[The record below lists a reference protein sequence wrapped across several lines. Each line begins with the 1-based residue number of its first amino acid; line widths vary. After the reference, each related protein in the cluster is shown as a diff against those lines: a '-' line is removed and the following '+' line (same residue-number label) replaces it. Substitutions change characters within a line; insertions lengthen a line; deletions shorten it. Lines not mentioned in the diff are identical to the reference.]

1 MNINFDSGFGIL
13 DTSNLNIIKGS
24 TIGDGFF
31 LANDNKRLFLQSDDT
46 IPGITIDSN
55 NNIGIGKV
63 QPSYKLDIS
72 GSVVAKSYKIQN
84 DLLTIIDTS
93 GNINSNGRLDIS
105 KNLTI
110 NTNKFI
116 INSSTGDT
124 SVSGAFDISN
134 NINVNNKLAINSATG
149 DISSNGNVDISGN
162 LNLLNKFSVS
172 SVGNTTITNTLDVSK
187 NVIIRKTTTVAG
199 ALNVNNILY
208 VDVSNNKVGINTTI
222 IEPNYNLNIQGN
234 TRIEGTLLVN
244 GLTTVKNNLQTS
256 SNQLLITNSGTGPAL
271 QVNQSGSQSVV
282 DFKDDN
288 DTVFFIKNGGYIGIG
303 INNTNPSYNW
313 DVSGNMNVSQNLIL
327 KTGLNVSGETV
338 FNGNLGCGSKL
349 LLTNGISINNNKFKI
364 DQSGNMDISGNV
376 IIRGALTTLGDVNQ
390 SGLFN
395 LPGDFIIN
403 GNISVKQNVDVS
415 QNLRINT
422 NIFTV
427 NNIGNITSKGNLDI
441 SKNFTL
447 NNDVFMIDSS
457 SGNIVSIGSLD
468 ISKNLRI
475 LTNKVSLDTSGN
487 IKSSKDI
494 NVYKDFTINNNKF
507 IVNSQNGNVTSAGK
521 LDLSNNLSI
530 NANKFFV
537 DLNGNVKA
545 FGNLDISGNLG
556 INTNKCN
563 IMSTGNILSKSRLD
577 ISKNFNINSDK
588 FMIDSSG
595 NVKAQGMLDISNNF
609 KINNDKFIMD
619 TSGNI
624 STKGN
629 LDISG
634 YLNINNNN
642 FKIDSSGNIISKG
655 KFDISKNFSAGE
667 VLYIDTANKRIGINN
682 SQPTYTLDVSES
694 IATTNTYFGAL
705 NNTNDIIFSHRNHA
719 NVNNYALKQTK
730 EGKTVINSKSTS
742 GDIEFRFNNIA
753 MHKLDATGNITID
766 GNLFLYS
773 DQRIKKNIEYLDGSL
788 DKLKYMRGVMY
799 NLIKDPSKKRQTGV
813 IAQEIEKVLP
823 EVIDNKGEY
832 KTVAYPNMVAFL
844 IEVIKD
850 INNKI
855 DIKNANI
862 NILK

>member
-13 DTSNLNIIKGS
+13 RTSNLDRIKGGS
-24 TIGDGFF
+24 IGDGYF
-31 LANDNKRLFLQSDDT
+31 LVNDNKRLFLQSGDT

-55 NNIGIGKV
+55 NNIGIGKA
-63 QPSYKLDIS
+63 QPSYKLDIN
-72 GSVVAKSYKIQN
+72 GSVIANSYKLQN
-84 DLLTIIDTS
+84 DLITVIDIS

-116 INSSTGDT
+116 INSSTGNT
-124 SVSGAFDISN
+124 SVGGACDISD
-134 NINVNNKLAINSATG
+134 NINVNNNKLVINSVTG
-149 DISSNGNVDISGN
+149 DMTLNGTIDISGN

-172 SVGNTTITNTLDVSK
+172 SQGNTTITNTLDVSK
-187 NVIIRKTTTVAG
+187 NVIMRKNTTVSG
-199 ALNVNNILY
+199 ILNVNNILY

-234 TRIEGTLLVN
+234 TRIEGPLQVN

-256 SNQLLITNSGTGPAL
+256 TNQLLITNSGTGPAL

-282 DFKDDN
+282 DFKDDG

-303 INNTNPSYNW
+303 KNNTNPTYNW

-327 KTGLNVSGETV
+327 KTGINVSGDTV
-338 FNGNLGCGSKL
+338 FNGNLGCGGKL
-349 LLTNGISINNNKFKI
+349 LLTDGMNLNNNKFKI
-364 DQSGNMDISGNV
+364 DQSGNMDISSNV
-376 IIRGALTTLGDVNQ
+376 VIWGTLTTLGDVNQ

-395 LPGDFIIN
+395 LPGDFIVN
-403 GNISVKQNVDVS
+403 GSAFVKQNVDVS
-415 QNLRINT
+415 QNLRVNT
-422 NIFTV
+422 NTFTV
-427 NNIGNITSKGNLDI
+427 NNIGNITSRGNLDI
-441 SKNFTL
+441 SKNFML

-457 SGNIVSIGSLD
+457 DGDIVSKGSID

-494 NVYKDFTINNNKF
+494 NVYNNFTVNNNKF

-530 NANKFFV
+530 NANNFV
-537 DLNGNVKA
+537 VDSNGNVKA
-545 FGNLDISGNLG
+545 SGNLDISGNLT

-563 IMSTGNILSKSRLD
+563 ILSTGYILSKGRLD
-577 ISKNFNINSDK
+577 ISKNFNINTDK

-595 NVKAQGMLDISNNF
+595 NVKAQGTLDISNNF
-609 KINNDKFIMD
+609 KINNDRFIMD

-642 FKIDSSGNIISKG
+642 FKIDSSGNIFSKG
-655 KFDISKNFSAGE
+655 KFDISNNFSAGE
-667 VLYIDTANKRIGINN
+667 VLYIDTINKRIGVNN

-694 IATTNTYFGAL
+694 IATTNAYFGSL

-719 NVNNYALKQTK
+719 NINNYALKQTK
-730 EGKTVINSKSTS
+730 EGKTVINSKTTS
-742 GDIEFRFNNIA
+742 GDIEFRFNNVP
-753 MHKLDATGNITID
+753 MHKLDQSGNMTID

-773 DQRIKKNIEYLDGSL
+773 DKRIKKNIEFLDGSL

-799 NLIKDPSKKRQTGV
+799 NLIKDPSKKKHTGV

-823 EVIDNKGEY
+823 EVIDNNGEY

-844 IEVIKD
+844 IEAIKD

-855 DIKNANI
+855 DIKKNI
-862 NILK
+862 